1 MDTNIVSTLRTA
13 TEQVNASAFDEGKV
27 MTLSDLDE
35 GFEVVDAT
43 QPYSMKGCIAIAN
56 YIDPKDG
63 KRKIVLSPPGHTLLV
78 GSTGSGKTQC
88 FYLPQLELMA
98 NSQDNCSMLV
108 MDIKGELYRSKAQL
122 LREKGYDVVVLNG
135 KSPYSSAKFNPLT
148 VIWRAFHRAEDARRL
163 LSADNQIELPI
174 EWHGVTYK
182 TKKAYRAAV
191 ATYVNE
197 QMDYCNAC
205 ISTVVETV
213 IPITSRDPSWD
224 YGAREIASMLLLAM
238 LQDSLVPERKMTE
251 EKFTMYNLSNVLN
264 QREADCDNIIDYI
277 RLHDASTGVHR
288 LLNYYDARAK
298 QTRDSFLMTT
308 ANHINH
314 VVNNSTNSLGC
325 ATEIDVEN
333 VVQNIGKKRTA
344 VFVVVDS
351 TNKSTYLFCNLFL
364 VQLMTELL
372 RKGDVAQGGDFHVF
386 WDEFANGLRLDQVV
400 EWITTMRS
408 RHVWLHLG
416 VQSYQQL
423 DSLYSAEIRSTIMG
437 NAKTVFMGSN
447 DYATLEE
454 LSRSLGCRI
463 GAHSVYG
470 VNNTGDVSVSVSPSN
485 VPLVRV
491 SDLAHLHLGTAY
503 VKLFGEMG
511 NKVLFTRLDPDFR
524 CSDFSHGN
532 ADFCDETAYADYDIR
547 KTYYHIKTVVDDSP
561 KPKGWSYY

>member
-13 TEQVNASAFDEGKV
+13 TEQVNANAFDCGTV
-27 MTLSDLDE
+27 IDINHLDDT
-35 GFEVVDAT
+35 FEVVDVT
-43 QPYSMKGCIAIAN
+43 QPYSMHGRIAIAN
-56 YIDPKDG
+56 FVDPKDG
-63 KRKIVLSPPGHTLLV
+63 KRKIVLSPAGHTLLV

-98 NSQDNCSMLV
+98 NSQDNCSFLV
-108 MDIKGELYRSKAQL
+108 MDIKGEMYRTKAQL

-135 KSPYSSAKFNPLT
+135 KSPYSSAKYNPLT
-148 VIWRAFHRAEDARRL
+148 VIWRAFHRAVDAKKL
-163 LSADNQIELPI
+163 LDVHEPPFVFD
-174 EWHGVTYK
+174 GVTYL
-182 TKKAYRAAV
+182 TEREYRTALSN
-191 ATYVNE
+191 YVNE

-205 ISTVVETV
+205 ISTVVEIM

-251 EKFTMYNLSNVLN
+251 ERFTMYNLSNIIN
-264 QREADCDNIIDYI
+264 QRESDCDNMIDYI
-277 RLHDASTGVHR
+277 NLHDPTTGVQR

-325 ATEIDVEN
+325 ATEIDIEN
-333 VVQNIGKKRTA
+333 IVQNIGKKRTA
-344 VFVVVDS
+344 VFVVVDT
-351 TNKSTYLFCNLFL
+351 TNKSTYMFCSLFL
-364 VQLMTELL
+364 IQLMTELL
-372 RKGDVAQGGDFHVF
+372 RKGDVEQGGDFHVF
-386 WDEFANGLRLDQVV
+386 WDEFANGLRLDEVV

-423 DSLYSAEIRSTIMG
+423 DSLYSKEIRSTIMG
-437 NAKTVFMGSN
+437 NAKTIFMGSN
-447 DYATLEE
+447 DYETLEE

-463 GAHSVYG
+463 GAHSVYA
-470 VNNTGDVSVSVSPSN
+470 VNNDGDVSVSVSPAN

-491 SDLAHLHLGTAY
+491 SDLSHLSLGYAY
-503 VKLFGEMG
+503 VKMFDQTG
-511 NKVLFTRLDPDFR
+511 NKVLYARLDPDYQCPEFA
-524 CSDFSHGN
+524 HGN
-532 ADFCDETAYADYDIR
+532 DDFHDQTEYADYDINA
-547 KTYYHIKTVVDDSP
+547 TYYCVEKAVADSP
-561 KPKGWSYY
+561 KPNSFSYHF